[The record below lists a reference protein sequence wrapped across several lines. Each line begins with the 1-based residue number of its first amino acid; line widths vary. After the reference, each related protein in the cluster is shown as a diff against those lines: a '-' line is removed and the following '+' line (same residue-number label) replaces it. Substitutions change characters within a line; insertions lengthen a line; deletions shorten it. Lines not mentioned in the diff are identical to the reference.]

1 MLAIKIFP
9 NKIIA
14 QSESND
20 QLTPGEANW
29 NEAMV
34 YGIYSVSSEL
44 IVYTQK
50 MIVYIADIIYFAD
63 GIHSVSGFKRKV
75 CAVSNNSWFN
85 TGFH

>member
-20 QLTPGEANW
+20 QLIPGEANW
-29 NEAMV
+29 NEAMI
-34 YGIYSVSSEL
+34 YGIYSGSSEL
-44 IVYTQK
+44 IMYAQK
-50 MIVYIADIIYFAD
+50 MMVYIADIIHFVD
-63 GIHSVSGFKRKV
+63 GTHSVSGFRRKV
-75 CAVSNNSWFN
+75 CAESNNSWFN